1 METDAKGQ
9 LGGLD
14 TNEAERRRWAER
26 STSWKCLNCNRSNED
41 ILKECSQAAKEKE
54 AENGGGSNAPEEVVP
69 PEMKIGYKDD
79 LRDKAEG
86 GPEGTEQPGTSSET
100 TSPGEAYPPARPGQ
114 GVPQPTG
121 TLASGNTE
129 TPGTTLVRD
138 LQNRRAATP
147 AMTNATLQDTGIR
160 QRRESHD
167 GAPVW
172 IDRAIAGLVVCLVFM
187 VTKVALGI

>member
-14 TNEAERRRWAER
+14 TNEAERKRWAER
-26 STSWKCLNCNRSNED
+26 SVSWKCLNCNRSNED
-41 ILKECSQAAKEKE
+41 ILRECSQAAKEKE

-79 LRDKAEG
+79 IPDKAEG
-86 GPEGTEQPGTSSET
+86 GPAGTEQPGTPSEAT
-100 TSPGEAYPPARPGQ
+100 APAEAYPPARPGQ

-121 TLASGNTE
+121 ALASASTE
-129 TPGTTLVRD
+129 TLGTTSGRD

-147 AMTNATLQDTGIR
+147 ATTNATLQDTGIR
-160 QRRESHD
+160 QQGESHD

-172 IDRAIAGLVVCLVFM
+172 IDRAITGLVICLVFM